1 MEIVVL
7 GQSKPK
13 SSPNLG
19 FPIHYMGCL
28 NDDISLRLVY
38 SSVDAMVIPSRQD
51 NLPNMGVEAQ
61 ACGIPV
67 IAFNIGGL
75 PDIVEHKKTGYLA
88 EPFNTED
95 LANGIMFIIDQSKT
109 KQLAN
114 NARERAIKKF
124 SEKRI
129 SEAYLKIYE
138 KLLI

>member
-1 MEIVVL
+1 M
-7 GQSKPK
+7 GQSKQK
-13 SSPNLG
+13 SLPNLDY
-19 FPIHYMGCL
+19 PIHYLGHL
-28 NDDISLRLVY
+28 NDDKDLCSVY
-38 SSVDAMVIPSRQD
+38 NSVDALVIPSRQD

-95 LANGIMFIIDQSKT
+95 LANGIMFIIDQRKT